1 MSLFDRIAWICL
13 AALLATGSVAEA
25 QIKIEPN
32 TGFDPQ
38 EAATRGRALVGELL
52 NRKPEPSDRTNILRI
67 ESADGK
73 RREVKV
79 RFQTLVTPTNWVAIY
94 EVVPGQRSRMTLA
107 VTSQVGKPNI
117 YHFSNAAPAVLS
129 GDQTMVPFAGS
140 DFWAA
145 DLGLEFLHW
154 PQQKVIKQEMRKSQ
168 ACDVLE
174 STNPNPS
181 AMGYTKVVSWIDS
194 DSGGIVHADAYDSSG
209 KILKRF
215 EPSEIQR
222 VDGRMQVKEIRMS
235 NRKTGSRSWVVFD
248 LTADANAPAAK

>member
-1 MSLFDRIAWICL
+1 MSLFVRIAWTCFAIL
-13 AALLATGSVAEA
+13 GASSATVHA
-25 QIKIEPN
+25 QIKLEPN
-32 TGFDPQ
+32 AGFSPED
-38 EAATRGRALVGELL
+38 AAARARALVAELL
-52 NRKPEPSDRTNILRI
+52 ERKPEASDRTNILRI
-67 ESADGK
+67 ESPDGK

-79 RFQTLVTPTNWVAIY
+79 RFQTVVTPTNWVAIY
-94 EVVPGQRSRMTLA
+94 DVVPGQSSRMNLTIINEP
-107 VTSQVGKPNI
+107 GKPNV
-117 YHFSNAAPAVLS
+117 YHFSNASPAVIS

-154 PQQKVIKQEMRKSQ
+154 PQQKVLKQEMRKSQ

-194 DSGGIVHADAYDSSG
+194 DSGGIVHADAYDASG
-209 KILKRF
+209 RILKRF
-215 EPSEIQR
+215 EPSEIQK
-222 VDGRMQVKEIRMS
+222 VNGRMQVKEIRMS

-248 LTADANAPAAK
+248 LSPN

>member
-1 MSLFDRIAWICL
+1 MIAPDRLLWVCVAAWL
-13 AALLATGSVAEA
+13 AWMPAASG
-25 QIKIEPN
+25 QIKAEPSAA
-32 TGFDPQ
+32 FSPQ
-38 EAATRGRALVGELL
+38 EAAARGRALVSELL
-52 NRKPEPSDRTNILRI
+52 ERKPEPSDRTNILRI
-67 ESADGK
+67 ESEDGR

-79 RFQTLVTPTNWVAIY
+79 RFQTLVSPTNWVAIY
-94 EVVPGQRSRMTLA
+94 DIVPGQSSSMTLA
-107 VTSQVGKPNI
+107 IISRPGKPNI
-117 YHFSNAAPAVLS
+117 YQFSNATPAVVS

-154 PQQKVIKQEMRKSQ
+154 PEQKVIKQEMRKGQ

-174 STNPNPS
+174 STNPNPG

-209 KILKRF
+209 RILKRF
-215 EPSEIQR
+215 EPSEIQK
-222 VDGRMQVKEIRMS
+222 VNGRMQVKEIRMS

-248 LTADANAPAAK
+248 LGQN